1 MAPRTIRKGATPRA
15 SERSSPLSSVP
26 GGGRAPQFSTDYMD
40 RSADPSQDFYRFAT
54 GQWLDRNPVP
64 ADKSRW
70 SAFDELFERN
80 LRQVRGLLEEAASG
94 RRGSTPTAR
103 TQVGDFFASAMDV
116 GQRGKMGFHP
126 IARER
131 DRIRAIS
138 SAHGVVSTLAEFHR
152 RGIPVLFRTAVAPDE
167 KNSSIYALYLMQ
179 GGLSLPDRDYYLK
192 EEFAPVRLAYLA
204 HIARALGLWGEP
216 PARAAAAARTVLR
229 IETELAKAS
238 RTRTELRDPEKNYN
252 RTTPEEI
259 LRRNPSLR
267 WKEYLSLRGA
277 GKAPYLVVG
286 QPEFFDAV
294 NRLLIEHS
302 ISDWKIYLRWHLLHA
317 SAPYLHAAIDAEDF
331 DFFYRRLLGQEEPEP
346 DWKRAAKAVD
356 DGLGEALGRIYVR
369 RYFPRAA
376 RERMVELVKD
386 LRQVFRLRLE
396 RVPWMT
402 EETRRLARVK
412 FDRFTAKI
420 GHPQHFRD
428 YSRVRISRRDY
439 LGNVRRAAGFEI
451 QRTIVRVGMPVDR
464 SEWQMTPPTV
474 NAYFDPTLNEIVF
487 PAGILQP
494 PFFDPAMDDAVN
506 YGGIGV
512 VIGHEIT
519 HGYDDQG
526 RKYDADGNMRD
537 WWAAADSTEFQHR
550 AQRIIDQYAEFE
562 PLPGAHVNGELT
574 AGENIADL
582 GGVGIAYE
590 ALQRRI
596 SDGRTPDEKIDGMTP
611 AQRFF
616 ISYAQIWRANVRE
629 AELRRRLTIDPHS
642 PGRFRAIGPVSNL
655 PEFWGAFGVAEGAP
669 MRRPDDRRVAIW

>member
-1 MAPRTIRKGATPRA
+1 MATRTPPTAVPPRTP
-15 SERSSPLSSVP
+15 ERSSPTSAPPHDRVP
-26 GGGRAPQFSTDYMD
+26 RFSADYMD
-40 RSADPSQDFYRFAT
+40 RSADPSKDFYRFAT

-80 LRQVRGLLEEAASG
+80 LQQVRMILEQASSG
-94 RRGSTPTAR
+94 RRGSAPTPR
-103 TQVGDFFASAMDV
+103 TQVGDFFASAMDAA
-116 GQRGKMGFHP
+116 QREKLAFRP
-126 IARER
+126 IARESE
-131 DRIRAIS
+131 RIRAIS
-138 SAHGVVSTLAEFHR
+138 STRDLVSALAELHR
-152 RGIPVLFRTAVAPDE
+152 EGIPGLFRTAVAPDE

-192 EEFAPVRLAYLA
+192 REFAPVRRAYLA
-204 HIARALGLWGEP
+204 HISKSFGLWGEP
-216 PARAAAAARTVLR
+216 RARATAAARTVLR

-238 RTRTELRDPEKNYN
+238 RSRSALRDPERNYN
-252 RTTPEEI
+252 RTTPQELI
-259 LRRNPSLR
+259 GRNPSLR
-267 WKEYLSLRGA
+267 WKEYLTMRGA

-294 NRLLIEHS
+294 HRALRTHS
-302 ISDWKIYLRWHLLHA
+302 IAEWKIYLRWHLLHA
-317 SAPYLHAAIDAEDF
+317 SAPHLHAAVDAEDF
-331 DFFYRRLLGQEEPEP
+331 DFFHRRLLGQERPEP
-346 DWKRAAKAVD
+346 DWKRAAMVVD
-356 DGLGEALGRIYVR
+356 EGLGEALGRIYVQ
-369 RYFPRAA
+369 RYFPPAA
-376 RERMVELVKD
+376 RQRMAELVKD
-386 LRQVFRLRLE
+386 LREVFRQRLE

-402 EETRRLARVK
+402 EETRRRARVK
-412 FDRFTAKI
+412 FDRFTTKI
-420 GHPQHFRD
+420 GHPERFRD

-439 LGNVRRAAGFEI
+439 LGNIRRAAAFEI
-451 QRTIVRVGMPVDR
+451 QRMIVRVGMPVDR

-537 WWAAADSTEFQHR
+537 WWDAADSAEFQHR
-550 AQRIIDQYAEFE
+550 AQRIIDQYGEFE
-562 PLPGAHVNGELT
+562 PLPGTHVNGELT

-596 SDGRTPDEKIDGMTP
+596 ADGRTPDVKIDGLTP
-611 AQRFF
+611 VQRFF
-616 ISYAQIWRANVRE
+616 ISYAQIWRSNVRE

-655 PEFWGAFGVAEGAP
+655 PEFWGAFGVAPGAP